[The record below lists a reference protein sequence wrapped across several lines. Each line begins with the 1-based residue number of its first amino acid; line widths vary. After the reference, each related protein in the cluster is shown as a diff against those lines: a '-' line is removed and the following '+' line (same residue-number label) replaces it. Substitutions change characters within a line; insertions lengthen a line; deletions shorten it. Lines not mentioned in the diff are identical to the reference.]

1 MGRKGLTD
9 NEGGPALTSTP
20 GPKPGPA
27 SEQGCFP
34 PVLLGTPVH
43 PPRPVKGTGER
54 AVALLVLTTPH
65 CPHLTRPPGVLA
77 PTGMLSRDG
86 QGWVPQR
93 PEFP

>member
-34 PVLLGTPVH
+34 VFCWGPLCT
-43 PPRPVKGTGER
+43 
-54 AVALLVLTTPH
+54 
-65 CPHLTRPPGVLA
+65 PPG
-77 PTGMLSRDG
+77 LSKG
-86 QGWVPQR
+86 QGKGPWPSWC
-93 PEFP
+93 